1 MKNIPRL
8 RITKDIIILILLED
22 TPLRQGTST
31 IDGSKTYEIIFSDGT
46 RIYLKIL
53 VKLKTRINLFFHSE
67 QWNFLDWNLDSENK
81 ILKVRSHRIM

>member
-1 MKNIPRL
+1 VKNIPRL

-31 IDGSKTYEIIFSDGT
+31 IDGSKTFEKYEVNEIIFSDGT

-53 VKLKTRINLFFHSE
+53 VKPKTRINLFFHPK
-67 QWNFLDWNLDSENK
+67 Q
-81 ILKVRSHRIM
+81 